1 MSEETTP
8 GRRAAREL
16 SDHDHASA
24 DGDQTAADLDQG
36 LADSDQSASERDQ
49 HAAERDQQSADR
61 DRAESAQAHASD
73 RGLDPV
79 TLARSEHDRALSA
92 SERLRSADA
101 RMEATNLRD
110 ENAARRD
117 RIADDRDEAAR
128 ARDQLAASIDAEIEL
143 LEREHIAG
151 NGNENG
157 GPTPARTELLRRLTA
172 ERRRAVTNRARAA
185 DQRDAAARDRL
196 LAAEDRDRAHHDR
209 RVAAQAL
216 ERESIDHL
224 TGALGRRAGRAAI
237 QREMAR
243 ATRFG
248 ETLVLM
254 FVDVDGLKAT
264 NDDRGHLA
272 GDSVLRATARCL
284 TEGLRAYDVV
294 MRFGGDEFVC
304 TLSDQDTEGARTRFA
319 HIATRLAEVAEGQT
333 ITVGFAEQRPQDTI
347 DTLIGRADGAMLDV
361 REVRRRANGDEEGQ

>member
-8 GRRAAREL
+8 GRRVAREL
-16 SDHDHASA
+16 SDRDHTSA
-24 DGDQTAADLDQG
+24 DADQTAADLDQG
-36 LADSDQSASERDQ
+36 LADADQSASERDQ
-49 HAAERDQQSADR
+49 HAAERDQESADR
-61 DRAESAQAHASD
+61 DQAESAQANASD
-73 RGLDPV
+73 RGMDPAK
-79 TLARSEHDRALSA
+79 LARSEHDRAQSA
-92 SERLRSADA
+92 SERLRSRGA
-101 RMEATNLRD
+101 RLETTNLRD

-117 RIADDRDEAAR
+117 RTADDRDEAAR

-143 LEREHIAG
+143 LESEHFASNGDG
-151 NGNENG
+151 NGG
-157 GPTPARTELLRRLTA
+157 SLPARTELLRRLSA

-185 DQRDAAARDRL
+185 DQRDAAARDRK

-209 RVAAQAL
+209 RAAAEAL

-264 NDDRGHLA
+264 NDDQGHLV

-284 TEGLRAYDVV
+284 TEGLRAYDIVL
-294 MRFGGDEFVC
+294 RFGGDEFVC
-304 TLSDQDTEGARTRFA
+304 TLSDQDTNGARKRFA
-319 HIATRLAEVAEGQT
+319 HIAARLAEVAEGQT
-333 ITVGFAEQRPQDTI
+333 ITVGFAEQRPQDTL
-347 DTLIGRADGAMLDV
+347 DTLIGRADGAMLDA
-361 REVRRRANGDEEGQ
+361 RELKRRASGDEEGQ

>member
-1 MSEETTP
+1 MPEETTP
-8 GRRAAREL
+8 AGQAARAL
-16 SDHDHASA
+16 SDRDHTSA
-24 DGDQTAADLDQG
+24 GADQSAADLDQG

-49 HAAERDQQSADR
+49 HAAERDQHAADR
-61 DRAESAQAHASD
+61 DQAESIRAKASD
-73 RGLDPV
+73 QQMNPAE
-79 TLARSEHDRALSA
+79 LARSEHDRSQSA
-92 SERLRSADA
+92 SERLRSTDA
-101 RMEATNLRD
+101 RLEATNLRD

-143 LEREHIAG
+143 LEREHG
-151 NGNENG
+151 NGNGNG
-157 GPTPARTELLRRLTA
+157 GPVPARTELLRRLTA

-185 DQRDAAARDRL
+185 DQRAAAARDRR

-209 RVAAQAL
+209 RAAAEAL

-248 ETLVLM
+248 ETLVLI

-284 TEGLRAYDVV
+284 MEGLRAYDVV

-304 TLSDQDTEGARTRFA
+304 TLSDQDIDGARTRFA
-319 HIATRLAEVAEGQT
+319 AIATRLAEVAEGQA
-333 ITVGFAEQRPQDTI
+333 ITVGFAEQRHQDTL
-347 DTLIGRADGAMLDV
+347 DMFIGRADGAMLDA
-361 REVRRRANGDEEGQ
+361 RELKRRADDEEEDQ

>member
-16 SDHDHASA
+16 SDRDHTSA
-24 DGDQTAADLDQG
+24 DADQTAADLDQG
-36 LADSDQSASERDQ
+36 LADADQSASERDQ
-49 HAAERDQQSADR
+49 HAAERDQESADR
-61 DRAESAQAHASD
+61 DQAESAQANASD
-73 RGLDPV
+73 RKMDPAK
-79 TLARSEHDRALSA
+79 LARSEHDRAQSA
-92 SERLRSADA
+92 GERLRSRGA
-101 RMEATNLRD
+101 RLEATNLRD

-143 LEREHIAG
+143 LESEQVAG
-151 NGNENG
+151 NGNGNG
-157 GPTPARTELLRRLTA
+157 GPLPARTELLRRLSA

-185 DQRDAAARDRL
+185 DQRDAAARDRK

-209 RVAAQAL
+209 RAAVEAL

-254 FVDVDGLKAT
+254 FVDVDGLKVT
-264 NDDRGHLA
+264 NDDRGHLV
-272 GDSVLRATARCL
+272 GDRVLRATARCL
-284 TEGLRAYDVV
+284 TEGLRAYDIV

-304 TLSDQDTEGARTRFA
+304 TLADQDTDGARTRFA
-319 HIATRLAEVAEGQT
+319 HIAARLAEVAEGQT
-333 ITVGFAEQRPQDTI
+333 ITVGFAELRPQDTL
-347 DTLIGRADGAMLDV
+347 DTLIGRADGAMLDA
-361 REVRRRANGDEEGQ
+361 RELKRRAGDDEKGQ

>member
-1 MSEETTP
+1 MRPNEISTQQTVIRP
-8 GRRAAREL
+8 R
-16 SDHDHASA
+16 ASA
-24 DGDQTAADLDQG
+24 QKRRINEINPAAF
-36 LADSDQSASERDQ
+36 
-49 HAAERDQQSADR
+49 
-61 DRAESAQAHASD
+61 
-73 RGLDPV
+73 
-79 TLARSEHDRALSA
+79 TRSEHDRSQSA
-92 SERLRSADA
+92 SERLRSTDA
-101 RMEATNLRD
+101 RLETTNLRD

-128 ARDQLAASIDAEIEL
+128 ARDQLAAAIDAEIEL
-143 LEREHIAG
+143 LEREHDNG
-151 NGNENG
+151 NGNG
-157 GPTPARTELLRRLTA
+157 GPVPARTELLRRLTA
-172 ERRRAVTNRARAA
+172 ERRRAATNRARAA
-185 DQRDAAARDRL
+185 DQRDAAARDRQ

-209 RVAAQAL
+209 RAAAEAL

-248 ETLVLM
+248 ETLVLI

-304 TLSDQDTEGARTRFA
+304 TLSDQDADGAQTRVA
-319 HIATRLAEVAEGQT
+319 HIAARLAEVAEGQT
-333 ITVGFAEQRPQDTI
+333 ITVGLPNGALTTRWTRSSAGLTVRCSMPASSSVATAETR
-347 DTLIGRADGAMLDV
+347 RADNDGSVDPACAPVLGHPSHGHLRYAWD
-361 REVRRRANGDEEGQ
+361 RIPSIGEQ

>member
-1 MSEETTP
+1 MAEETTP
-8 GRRAAREL
+8 GGQAAREL
-16 SDHDHASA
+16 AGRDHTSA
-24 DGDQTAADLDQG
+24 DADQTAADLDQG

-61 DRAESAQAHASD
+61 DQAESVEASASA
-73 RGLDPV
+73 RRMDPAK
-79 TLARSEHDRALSA
+79 LARSEQDRAQST
-92 SERLRSADA
+92 SERLRSSDA
-101 RMEATNLRD
+101 RLEATNLRD

-143 LEREHIAG
+143 LEREHAAG
-151 NGNENG
+151 NGNGNG
-157 GPTPARTELLRRLTA
+157 GPPPARKELLRRLTA
-172 ERRRAVTNRARAA
+172 ERRRTVTNRARAA
-185 DQRDAAARDRL
+185 DQRDAAARDRR

-209 RVAAQAL
+209 RAAAAAL

-248 ETLVLM
+248 ETLVLI

-272 GDSVLRATARCL
+272 GDRVLRAAARCL
-284 TEGLRAYDVV
+284 MEGLRAYDVV

-304 TLSDQDTEGARTRFA
+304 TLSDQDTDGAQTRFA
-319 HIATRLAEVAEGQT
+319 HIAARLAEVADGQT
-333 ITVGFAEQRPQDTI
+333 ITVGFAEQRPHDTL
-347 DTLIGRADGAMLDV
+347 DTLIGRADGAMLDA
-361 REVRRRANGDEEGQ
+361 RERKRRANGEEV

>member
-1 MSEETTP
+1 MNP
-8 GRRAAREL
+8 
-16 SDHDHASA
+16 
-24 DGDQTAADLDQG
+24 
-36 LADSDQSASERDQ
+36 
-49 HAAERDQQSADR
+49 AE
-61 DRAESAQAHASD
+61 
-73 RGLDPV
+73 
-79 TLARSEHDRALSA
+79 LARSEQDRSQSA
-92 SERLRSADA
+92 SERLRSTDA
-101 RMEATNLRD
+101 RLEATNLRD

-143 LEREHIAG
+143 LEREHG
-151 NGNENG
+151 NGNG
-157 GPTPARTELLRRLTA
+157 GPVPARTELLRRLTA

-185 DQRDAAARDRL
+185 DQRDAAARDRG

-209 RVAAQAL
+209 RAAAEAL

-248 ETLVLM
+248 ETLVLI

-304 TLSDQDTEGARTRFA
+304 TLSDQDAEGAQTRVA
-319 HIATRLAEVAEGQT
+319 HIAARLAEVAEGQT
-333 ITVGFAEQRPQDTI
+333 ITVGFAEQRRHDTL
-347 DTLIGRADGAMLDV
+347 DTLIGRADGAMLDA
-361 REVRRRANGDEEGQ
+361 RELKRRADDEEDQ